1 MEENNK
7 NSKKRLDLS
16 RYESIKD
23 KDTVDNILEDMRL
36 NKIYPS
42 DSLKGVIL
50 QRIGKVSIQKYLVEK
65 FQETKDK
72 IEKKTSKRVDKKE
85 TK

>member
-1 MEENNK
+1 MEENQN
-7 NSKKRLDLS
+7 NKKRLDLS

-23 KDTVDNILEDMRL
+23 KNTVDNILEDMRI